1 NPVARSSTYRVVSPQ
16 QQGIPCQPAGV
27 AVARLLASPPP
38 GPPSPYAAPPAS
50 RRGGGPPPPPPIF
63 QAGQRPFR
71 LRPKSP
77 PVCPPPPRDGESL
90 RRHPRLP
97 TGGCARPPFRKFPGR
112 SKVISSSGR
121 SRPRVA
127 PARHAVAENVR
138 EFMADA
144 GACGRLLTAC
154 ECIASGRHG
163 FESRRPLCYDVRWT
177 GVLLAACAPHGSAPS
192 GHGVQRTSSSTATR
206 ITPPRGL
213 DRTDPRRRRIR
224 L

>member
-1 NPVARSSTYRVVSPQ
+1 M
-16 QQGIPCQPAGV
+16 
-27 AVARLLASPPP
+27 
-38 GPPSPYAAPPAS
+38 PAS
-50 RRGGGPPPPPPIF
+50 
-63 QAGQRPFR
+63 QAGRHGFESRRPLFDLQSCIAQAA
-71 LRPKSP
+71 LRASLRESRWPAF
-77 PVCPPPPRDGESL
+77 VPPPPRDGESL

-97 TGGCARPPFRKFPGR
+97 TGGCARPPFRRFPGR

-163 FESRRPLCYDVRWT
+163 FESRRPLCYDVRST

-206 ITPPRGL
+206 INPPRGL